1 MTESALPR
9 LARESRKRAPVA
21 RRPLERLGVL
31 RRVRNR
37 PLAFGAGI
45 ALAALALVA
54 VVGPPLSPYGPDTVS
69 YELLRAPTFAHP
81 LGTDDVGRDV
91 LTRLLLGTRISL
103 LIGMAIAL
111 LAVGVGTFTG
121 TCAGYFGGKVDRVAT
136 SLIDLFLTL
145 PILPVALVVAAFV
158 PVTPQMIVL
167 VFGGLSWMSVARLV
181 RAEVY
186 ALKSREFVLA
196 AIASGASSPRV
207 IWVHLLPNAV
217 APLTVAGT
225 LLVATGI
232 LLEASLSY
240 LGFGVQLPTPS
251 LGNMLQNAQLYI
263 YGAPW
268 LAIFPGACIFLIVM
282 SVNLFGDG
290 LREAFDPRLDI
301 RG

>member
-1 MTESALPR
+1 
-9 LARESRKRAPVA
+9 
-21 RRPLERLGVL
+21 
-31 RRVRNR
+31 
-37 PLAFGAGI
+37 
-45 ALAALALVA
+45 
-54 VVGPPLSPYGPDTVS
+54 
-69 YELLRAPTFAHP
+69 
-81 LGTDDVGRDV
+81 
-91 LTRLLLGTRISL
+91 
-103 LIGMAIAL
+103 
-111 LAVGVGTFTG
+111 
-121 TCAGYFGGKVDRVAT
+121 
-136 SLIDLFLTL
+136 
-145 PILPVALVVAAFV
+145 
-158 PVTPQMIVL
+158 
-167 VFGGLSWMSVARLV
+167 MSVARLV

-268 LAIFPGACIFLIVM
+268 LAIFPGACIFVIVM
-282 SVNLFGDG
+282 SVNLLGDG
-290 LREAFDPRLDI
+290 LREAFDPRLDT